1 MTQSFKNIKVEIDN
15 KVCTVT
21 INRPERKNAM
31 DVDTFMELSDLVDQI
46 EHNDEILALIITGNG
61 NESFSSGGDLK
72 YLKTLDTLHKGREM
86 SSVCGN
92 VLDRIE
98 GLDIPVIG
106 AINGYAFGGGCE
118 FALACDYRIASKEA
132 TFGFRQITMGIMT
145 SWGGGK
151 RLVRTVGKSKA
162 LMLLLTGDIIS
173 AKEALDLGFVD
184 LIVEKNEVLSFAKEL
199 AGRIVKNAPLSI
211 RFIKKFINSCVD
223 MSGRD
228 ANLLETE
235 LFSIL
240 WGSEDH
246 NEAVDAFFAKREA
259 RYKGK

>member
-1 MTQSFKNIKVEIDN
+1 MTSSFKNIKVEIDS

-21 INRPERKNAM
+21 INRSERKNAM
-31 DVDTFMELSDLVDQI
+31 DVDTFMELSDLVDQV
-46 EHNDEILALIITGNG
+46 EYNDEILALIITGNG
-61 NESFSSGGDLK
+61 DESFSSGGDLK

-162 LMLLLTGDIIS
+162 LMMLLTGDIIS

-184 LIVEKNEVLSFAKEL
+184 LLVEKNEVLSFAKEL

-223 MSGRD
+223 MSSRD

-246 NEAVDAFFAKREA
+246 NEAVEAFFGKRKA
-259 RYKGK
+259 RFKGK

>member
-1 MTQSFKNIKVEIDN
+1 MAQPIRNIKFETDH

-21 INRPERKNAM
+21 IDRPERKNAM
-31 DVDTFMELSDLVDQI
+31 DVNTFMELDRLVDQI
-46 EHNDEILALIITGNG
+46 ENNDEVLALILTGSG
-61 NESFSSGGDLK
+61 DESFCSGGDLK
-72 YLKTLDTLHKGREM
+72 YLKGLDTLQKGREM
-86 SSVCGN
+86 SIVCGN
-92 VLDRIE
+92 VFERIAA
-98 GLDIPVIG
+98 LDIPVIG

-118 FALACDYRIASKEA
+118 FALACDYRIASKAA

-162 LMLLLTGDIIS
+162 LMLLLTGATVS
-173 AKEALDLGFVD
+173 AEEALNLGLVD
-184 LIVEKNEVLSFAKEL
+184 QLVEKNEVLPSAKAL
-199 AGRIVKNAPLSI
+199 AQTIVKNAPLSI
-211 RFIKKFINSCVD
+211 RFIKKFIHSCDD

-246 NEAVDAFFAKREA
+246 NEAVAAFFEKREPQF
-259 RYKGK
+259 KGK